1 MTQESRVRGY
11 SASRFSFNVPG
22 GRCEE
27 CHGAGAKKIEM
38 HFLPDVFVTCDRCGG
53 RRYNNETLA
62 VRYRT
67 KNIADYLD
75 MTVDLAF
82 DYLKAHPGLKRKLG
96 LLKRVGLGYIRL
108 GQPAPTLSG
117 GEAQRIK
124 LTKELGRKDTGKS
137 LYLLDEPTTG
147 LHFDDVRKL
156 LDVLNELVNLGNSVV
171 VIEHNLEVVK
181 YSDYI
186 IDLGPGGGE
195 KGGQVV
201 VQGTPEQIAKE
212 RRSFTGQFLKK
223 VLSGEG
229 LEHIA

>member
-1 MTQESRVRGY
+1 
-11 SASRFSFNVPG
+11 
-22 GRCEE
+22 
-27 CHGAGAKKIEM
+27 M
-38 HFLPDVFVTCDRCGG
+38 HFLPDVFVTCNRCGG
-53 RRYNNETLA
+53 TRYNKETLA
-62 VRYRT
+62 VHYRG

-82 DYLKAHPGLKRKLG
+82 EYLQAHPGLKRKLG

-156 LDVLNELVNLGNSVV
+156 LNVLNELVSLGNSVV

-195 KGGQVV
+195 KGGKVV
-201 VQGTPEQIAKE
+201 VEGTPEQVAGE
-212 RRSFTGQFLKK
+212 RRSHTGRFLKR

-229 LEHIA
+229 LKHHV

>member
-1 MTQESRVRGY
+1 MRGY
-11 SASRFSFNVPG
+11 TASRFSFNVPG

-53 RRYNNETLA
+53 TRYNKETLA
-62 VRYRT
+62 VQYKG
-67 KNIADYLD
+67 KNIADFLG

-82 DYLKAHPGLKRKLG
+82 EHLKAHPGLKRKLR

-108 GQPAPTLSG
+108 GHPAPTLSG

-201 VQGTPEQIAKE
+201 VQGTPEQIAAE
-212 RRSFTGQFLKK
+212 RRSYTGKFLKK
-223 VLSGEG
+223 VLRGEG
-229 LEHIA
+229 LEYHA